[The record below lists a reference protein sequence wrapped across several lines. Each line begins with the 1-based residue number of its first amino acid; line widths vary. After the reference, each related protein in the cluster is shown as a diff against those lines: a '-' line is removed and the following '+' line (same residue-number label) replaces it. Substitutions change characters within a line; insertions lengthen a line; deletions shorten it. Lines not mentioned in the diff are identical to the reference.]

1 MGSPRCILVI
11 RQVNAIAVCL
21 AALWN
26 AIPSFSQDSL
36 TNDILTTRVFR
47 KGIYRFADEFRT
59 NSPGE
64 TGEFTVK
71 YDTGKYERF
80 ILYQKGKKVR
90 YMYGFSD
97 GKAVYLNAKVY
108 GQTNYF
114 VRILVLGPISYLED
128 ARAKES
134 EYFEGA
140 MSTAFAG
147 GVVGGAV
154 IGALAGAAAFDYG
167 ITNPGWVIYLPDTDG
182 KAYAL
187 DRTTMESIMTE
198 ANPELLKKFDA
209 EEKKSKKSHQLL
221 MKYLLEFN
229 QRALAKQGVSQ
240 K

>member
-1 MGSPRCILVI
+1 MGSPGCTPVI
-11 RQVNAIAVCL
+11 RNISAIFVCI

-26 AIPSFSQDSL
+26 ATPSFSQDSL

-71 YDTGKYERF
+71 SDTGKYEHF

-128 ARAKES
+128 GRAKVS

-140 MSTAFAG
+140 FSTSFAG
-147 GVVGGAV
+147 GMVGGAI
-154 IGALAGAAAFDYG
+154 IGGLAGATAVEYG
-167 ITNPGWVIYLPDTDG
+167 INNPGWVVYLTDTDG

-187 DRTTMESIMTE
+187 DRETMESIMTE
-198 ANPELLKKFDA
+198 ADPELLKQFDA
-209 EEKKSKKSHQLL
+209 EEKKSKKSHKVLL
-221 MKYLLEFN
+221 KYLVEFN
-229 QRALAKQGVSQ
+229 QRALTKQGASQ

>member
-1 MGSPRCILVI
+1 MSSPRWIPVI
-11 RQVNAIAVCL
+11 RQAGAIAVCI

-26 AIPSFSQDSL
+26 ATPLFAQDSL

-71 YDTGKYERF
+71 YDTGKYEHF

-128 ARAKES
+128 RKAKES
-134 EYFEGA
+134 EYLKGA
-140 MSTAFAG
+140 LSTPIAG
-147 GVVGGAV
+147 GFVGGAIV
-154 IGALAGAAAFDYG
+154 GGLASVAAVDYSAD
-167 ITNPGWVIYLPDTDG
+167 NPGWVVYLPDTDG

-187 DRTTMESIMTE
+187 DRATMESIMTE
-198 ANPELLKKFDA
+198 ADPELLKRFEA
-209 EEKKSKKSHQLL
+209 EEKKSKQSHDVL

-229 QRALAKQGVSQ
+229 QRALTKQEASQ